1 MLLKEYRLK
10 RHMTLEQLAEA
21 CGISWRNLQRIEN
34 GQYKS
39 AKFATVQKLIKV
51 LNMEDKDI
59 LKFIKESKIVKIKKE
74 TFENK
79 KRTIKI

>member
-10 RHMTLEQLAEA
+10 RHMTLEQLSEA

-39 AKFATVQKLIKV
+39 AKFSTIQKLVKV
-51 LNMEDKDI
+51 LNMEDKDVVY
-59 LKFIKESKIVKIKKE
+59 LVKESKMVKVKKSIK
-74 TFENK
+74 N
-79 KRTIKI
+79 